1 MKWTRTSEDKRRH
14 ATQKQVVLEHL
25 RSGRAIDQDT
35 AQSLYR
41 IRRLASRVSELKKD
55 GFIVLSLRNQKGLAT
70 YLLLEAPTKGG
81 DSND

>member
-1 MKWTRTSEDKRRH
+1 MSWQRTPEDIKRHRN
-14 ATQKQVVLEHL
+14 QRDVVLEHL

-70 YLLLEAPTKGG
+70 YLLLEDATKGG